1 MTNGWPLQL
10 LSWWRRSKQLKSKVI
25 EWRATETRL
34 VGPIVATAMSFF
46 QQLPL
51 TTVAVVTAVVA
62 AVAAVAVAAIQQ

>member
-1 MTNGWPLQL
+1 
-10 LSWWRRSKQLKSKVI
+10 VI